1 MNTEPCGHM
10 QVKGFSGNSVYHI
23 LASATNTPAPH
34 PTSCC
39 YLAEML
45 AHRLA
50 GDSNGTANIW
60 DVFSTMPAW
69 GCQGRLHRDYNRFV
83 TAFHLKREPCAL
95 SDTNPVV
102 INCAGEDQKR
112 RSPFP
117 QGYMEKAGSFCQ
129 KDLPLRKDA
138 CVLYAGLAER
148 KRKRCCE

>member
-23 LASATNTPAPH
+23 LASATNTPPTH
-34 PTSCC
+34 TYTSCC

-45 AHRLA
+45 ARRLA
-50 GDSNGTANIW
+50 GDSSGAANIW

-83 TAFHLKREPCAL
+83 TAFHLKREPCTL

-102 INCAGEDQKR
+102 INVIVQGRTGKEGLPSPRVTWRRPGLSAKR
-112 RSPFP
+112 I
-117 QGYMEKAGSFCQ
+117 C
-129 KDLPLRKDA
+129 L
-138 CVLYAGLAER
+138 
-148 KRKRCCE
+148 